1 MPLESQFFWIKTGGV
16 VMQPPKTVFAYGM
29 TAPKNGTRGFLM
41 CLQAYILKYA
51 LFDKKEKRKKSI
63 RKRDKGPKDKVL
75 QPNQEQQVN
84 LVEQTFIDLL
94 LNTLLFLYSKN
105 LSTYSSSLCI
115 NIWRFELKLTHDS

>member
-94 LNTLLFLYSKN
+94 LNTLLFYIVRIFPHN
-105 LSTYSSSLCI
+105 YSSLCSNLEI
-115 NIWRFELKLTHDS
+115 